1 MNRILTVVA
10 IVVLI
15 GLGAY
20 FLWGGDEEQALQEK
34 STAPSTEKTEGVQA
48 PAANALKREE
58 KVPAVKSEPK
68 REIAKET
75 TEPKS
80 EAKQAE
86 ATQAPAE
93 KKSVTQSV
101 KEAAAARKA
110 EQARKDKEALTRAA
124 EAAAKAARETADRKA
139 AEAEKAAAER
149 DAAARVAAEA
159 AEAEKLARAA
169 AEKAKADAAARV
181 AAELAEKE
189 AAARKAAAEAEA
201 KRKTQAERAAKKAA
215 ERARRQAEKAAAK
228 AQKVAATPAAEIK
241 LLRRP
246 AFDIVRISND
256 DCTAVLAGRGP
267 RLGTVEILVNGSVLQ
282 KVEISR
288 GGEWSTVLSQPLTPG
303 SAELTLRALRNGRE
317 SVSRNA
323 VVLVVPDC
331 VNRADD
337 KETAVA
343 LLTPREDKGAGRVL
357 QAPAANDNTEA
368 SAAPAQNLDVGS
380 VDYDEGG
387 EVLMSGKA
395 EPDAEVRAYVDGALV
410 GSGRAGPDGRWTVK
424 PDETV
429 APGVHTLRIDQV
441 DSSGKVMA
449 RVELPFSRATPETL
463 APTIDRVVV
472 QPGNS
477 LWRIA
482 RRTYGAGIRYTVIY
496 QANADRIRDPDLIY
510 PGQVFTLP
518 SAEE

>member
-10 IVVLI
+10 ILVLI

-20 FLWGGDEEQALQEK
+20 FLWDGDEEQDLQEK
-34 STAPSTEKTEGVQA
+34 STAPATEKSDGVEA
-48 PAANALKREE
+48 PAVDALNRDE
-58 KVPAVKSEPK
+58 KVPAVTSEPK
-68 REIAKET
+68 RETAKESSGAK
-75 TEPKS
+75 P

-86 ATQAPAE
+86 AAPAA
-93 KKSVTQSV
+93 S
-101 KEAAAARKA
+101 EAAAAKKA
-110 EQARKDKEALTRAA
+110 EQAQKDKEALTRAA
-124 EAAAKAARETADRKA
+124 EKAAKAAKESADRKA
-139 AEAEKAAAER
+139 AEAAKAAAER
-149 DAAARVAAEA
+149 EAAAKVAAEA
-159 AEAEKLARAA
+159 AEAERLARAA
-169 AEKAKADAAARV
+169 AEKAEADAAAKA

-189 AAARKAAAEAEA
+189 AAARKAAAQAEA
-201 KRKTQAERAAKKAA
+201 KRKAQAERAAKKAA
-215 ERARRQAEKAAAK
+215 ERAKRQAEKAAAK
-228 AQKVAATPAAEIK
+228 AKKVAATPAAEIK
-241 LLRRP
+241 PLRRP

-267 RLGTVEILVNGSVLQ
+267 RLGTVEILVNGNVLQ
-282 KVEISR
+282 TVEISR
-288 GGEWSTVLSQPLTPG
+288 GGEWSTILSRPLAPG

-331 VNRADD
+331 VNRADE

-357 QAPAANDNTEA
+357 QAPAAANDNGEA
-368 SAAPAQNLDVGS
+368 SAAPGQNLDVGS

-395 EPDAEVRAYVDGALV
+395 NPDSEVRAYVDGALV

-429 APGVHTLRIDQV
+429 TPGVHTLRIDQV
-441 DSSGKVMA
+441 DASGKVLA

-518 SAEE
+518 AGEE